1 MPGKK
6 ERTILGAKKAAPDQS
21 PGKPENPSGSASW
34 KVPEG
39 PFFPEDPREPWSLSL
54 LEELLVFLKKS
65 GGSDLVMS
73 SGSRASM
80 RIDGVWRRT
89 GTRAFTA
96 YEMAESLNSTTGDPG
111 AASLVLSGVDHDYAF
126 EVGRLRSERLRFRA
140 NAVAVRNAGGNGLS
154 LSFRLIPRE
163 PAPLESLELEPELL
177 DNLFPENGLVLVTGV
192 MGSGKSSLMAS
203 VMREIVL
210 RGGRH
215 VCTYESPVEFDLSGM
230 GGPESPVEQTEVPR
244 QIADFPRAVRN
255 LTRRAAD
262 VVLVGESRDPETLR
276 GLLEAAE
283 LGLAVYSTAHTR
295 SVSSTPTR
303 ILNVFPPEEKKGIA
317 ASLFSSIRV
326 LIQQRLLPR
335 RGGGRK
341 AVREYLVLDDSLRG
355 ALARAPEGRLPLV
368 LERMVREKGSPLIK
382 SVQRELEAGEIE
394 AESLRKIVKEKGAE

>member
-1 MPGKK
+1 
-6 ERTILGAKKAAPDQS
+6 
-21 PGKPENPSGSASW
+21 
-34 KVPEG
+34 
-39 PFFPEDPREPWSLSL
+39 